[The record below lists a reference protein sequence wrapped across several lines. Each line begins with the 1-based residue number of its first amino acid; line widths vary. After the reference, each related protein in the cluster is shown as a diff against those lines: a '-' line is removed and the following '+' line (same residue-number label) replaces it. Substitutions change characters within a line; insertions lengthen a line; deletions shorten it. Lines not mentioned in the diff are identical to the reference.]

1 MNQRQIVIDKCVFQR
16 DREDKA
22 LCSFAR
28 NHFLILP
35 HLLYGE
41 IVTNPEEQQREG
53 LVRRFR
59 KVMSSGAYWGPSTR
73 SMIER
78 EGQSLQPYGLLAD
91 LDETRSMRRRF
102 ENGQIFSEKH
112 AADAAASYLNSA
124 RVVLENSR
132 VVCQTLVPDIL
143 ARADARRA
151 ELEGS
156 RDCRHRFW
164 IGAIDGLNLHGVGV
178 SAFQK
183 YTSTPDRFCLSE
195 EWVSWQYVRLAT
207 ALDLEYAF
215 LRKGHGG
222 KKEHEGAE
230 HDLHDVEY
238 VTLLSRADAI
248 ITEDKKLVEPLAR
261 AAFPKKDVFSSL
273 ADVPESY
280 RCDWTSP

>member
-1 MNQRQIVIDKCVFQR
+1 M
-16 DREDKA
+16 
-22 LCSFAR
+22 
-28 NHFLILP
+28 
-35 HLLYGE
+35 
-41 IVTNPEEQQREG
+41 
-53 LVRRFR
+53 R
-59 KVMSSGAYWGPSTR
+59 K
-73 SMIER
+73 
-78 EGQSLQPYGLLAD
+78 
-91 LDETRSMRRRF
+91 RF
-102 ENGQIFSEKH
+102 ENGLLFSSNH
-112 AADAAASYLNSA
+112 AIDAAASYLDSA

-143 ARADARRA
+143 AQANARRA

-156 RDCRHRFW
+156 RDRRHQFW
-164 IGAIDGLNLHGVGV
+164 IGAIDGLNVHAVAV

-183 YTSTPDRFCLSE
+183 YTRTPDRFCLSE

-238 VTLLSRADAI
+238 AVLLSRADAI
-248 ITEDKKLVEPLAR
+248 ITGDKKLVEPLAR

-273 ADVPESY
+273 DDVPESY
-280 RCDWTSP
+280 RCDWAKP